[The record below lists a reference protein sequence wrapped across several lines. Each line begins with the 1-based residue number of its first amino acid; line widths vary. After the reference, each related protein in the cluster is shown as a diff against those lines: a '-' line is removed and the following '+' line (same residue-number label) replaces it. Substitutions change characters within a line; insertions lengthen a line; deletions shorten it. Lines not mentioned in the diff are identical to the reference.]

1 MSGTDG
7 LLARASPASHEG
19 ELLRR
24 YRSYLL
30 AERRK
35 SPLTAE
41 VYLREASLLL
51 SWLAER
57 GLEPVGCGSADL
69 VGFLIWRQSGQAAA
83 PRESDEQGSTE
94 PRGAEAPRRG
104 KSVNTESGRTPNG
117 LKETRGAIA
126 PRREREEQSSSL
138 SRKTMARVVSSLHS
152 FFRFLKLEELR
163 ADDPSALIETPK
175 QERNLPAVLSPE
187 EIDRFLA
194 AIDTES
200 PQGLRDRALFELIYS
215 CGLRISE
222 AAGLGFDSLFL
233 EERIIRV
240 LGKRKKE
247 RLVPFGDEAALWLKR
262 YLDEARPKLQKGIRS
277 DRVFLNH
284 QGKGIS
290 RKGIWKRFDLIRQS
304 SGVEAKVHTFRHS
317 FATHLLAGG
326 ADLRTVQELLGHSD
340 ISTTQ
345 IYTHIEP
352 ESLSE
357 YHHDYFPRK

>member
-1 MSGTDG
+1 MSDSGA
-7 LLARASPASHEG
+7 LLSRGSSFSPG
-19 ELLRR
+19 DELLGH
-24 YRSYLL
+24 YRTYLL

-51 SWLAER
+51 AWLSER
-57 GLEPVGCGSADL
+57 GLEPESCASSDL

-83 PRESDEQGSTE
+83 PAETGKPPKSAS
-94 PRGAEAPRRG
+94 PRDDSARLEA
-104 KSVNTESGRTPNG
+104 
-117 LKETRGAIA
+117 
-126 PRREREEQSSSL
+126 L
-138 SRKTMARVVSSLHS
+138 SRKTMARIVSSLHS
-152 FFRFLKLEELR
+152 FFRFLRLEELR
-163 ADDPSALIETPK
+163 EDDPSSLIETPK
-175 QERNLPAVLSPE
+175 QERALPAVLSPE

-194 AIDTES
+194 AIDTGT

-222 AAGLGFDSLFL
+222 ASSLSFDGLFL
-233 EERIIRV
+233 DERVIRV

-247 RLVPFGDEAALWLKR
+247 RLIPFGDDAALWLRR
-262 YLDEARPKLQKGIRS
+262 YLDEARPKLQKSARS
-277 DRVFLNH
+277 ERVFLNH
-284 QGKGIS
+284 SGKGIS
-290 RKGIWKRFDLIRQS
+290 RKGIWKRFDLIKQAI
-304 SGVEAKVHTFRHS
+304 GMDAKVHTFRHS

-357 YHHDYFPRK
+357 YHHDFFPRK